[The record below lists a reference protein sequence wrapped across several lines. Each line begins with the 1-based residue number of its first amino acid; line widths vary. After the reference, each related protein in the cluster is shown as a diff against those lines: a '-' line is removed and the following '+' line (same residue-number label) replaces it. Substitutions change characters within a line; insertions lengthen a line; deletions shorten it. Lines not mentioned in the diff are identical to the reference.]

1 MQMQMQGK
9 VAPRRIENLM
19 AGPVVCTPRTRNYGP
34 DQNAEGQLL
43 LSPEA
48 SPRGTRHDAMG
59 CSYIVQD
66 TVVLH
71 LIIGINWLL
80 CL

>member
-48 SPRGTRHDAMG
+48 PGTMLWGAHTLYRT
-59 CSYIVQD
+59 Q
-66 TVVLH
+66 
-71 LIIGINWLL
+71 
-80 CL
+80 